1 MKDSRFKGS
10 IRKRL
15 IVMIMMLVSLT
26 GLSGYCSFL
35 YWFMSTQQQHAVS
48 QAETVALVLS
58 QDFARLL
65 LLNDVAVAADIS
77 AKLASFPTLKSM
89 VLYNNDEKPVHQYQT
104 TAERQSP
111 PDLTDQTTALI
122 KGELRDNRLHF
133 ILPASYQ
140 GSVFGQVYI
149 QLQATS
155 LLQIIRRDAP
165 ALVVIGILMM
175 LASYLLA
182 ATVEKRFSGPILRL
196 VGFLERI
203 SDSNQLQQRI
213 ATEEDNEFG
222 KLYLEVN
229 TMLERLDQ
237 SHKALQLAAIAFDTP
252 SGMLITDADNRILQ
266 VNRAFTEIT
275 GYTAKECI
283 GNTPAMLKSGRQ
295 DSTFYEAMWHQLKTH
310 HYWAGEIWN
319 KRKNGKIYPEYL
331 TIQPVLNDKQETLNY
346 VAAFIDLSRQKS
358 AEDKLEYFT
367 LHDPLTGLAN
377 RKLLTETLE
386 QQLKEK
392 IAGAL
397 LCFDL
402 NNFKLV
408 NDSFGQETG
417 DHLLLQIAHRMRNKL
432 KDADLLVRLSADE
445 FALWFNQLSD
455 QPQSAALEAEGLAER
470 VMGLM
475 TTPFIINNQPLSC
488 SASVGIAITTPSD
501 PISATQL
508 VQQADSAL
516 HQAKQGDGN
525 QTAFYDARAA
535 TIAREYIQLHTAL
548 LQALNKNEFSLF
560 YQPQTNAQ
568 GQVIGAEALIRW
580 INPEKG
586 LISPLHFIP
595 AAERSGLILAIGE
608 WVLQTACMTLRSWQ
622 ETTATRGLSLS
633 VNVSTRQFYQEDF
646 IDRVTK
652 ALQLSGANPRL
663 LKLELTE
670 SLLADD
676 LNRVVDT
683 MKALT
688 NLNVRLSL
696 DDFGTGYSSLQ
707 YLQRLPL
714 HQIKVDQSFIKDMLN
729 SHSKNEA
736 IVRTV
741 LSLGEAFGFE
751 VMAEGVE
758 TLDQL
763 KFLQQLGYRQFQG
776 YYFCRPIPKDQ
787 FLDYCKQYNYNSPGI
802 RH

>member
-1 MKDSRFKGS
+1 MKDPRFKGS
-10 IRKRL
+10 IRRRL
-15 IVMIMMLVSLT
+15 IVMIMLLVSIT

-35 YWFMSTQQQHAVS
+35 YWFMSNQQQHAVS

-65 LLNDVAVAADIS
+65 LLNDVTVAADIS
-77 AKLASFPTLKSM
+77 AKLVSFPTLKSM
-89 VLYNNDEKPVHQYQT
+89 VLYNHDGKPVHQYQHN
-104 TAERQSP
+104 AERIIPADLADQSA
-111 PDLTDQTTALI
+111 ALA
-122 KGELRDNRLHF
+122 KGELRDDRLHF
-133 ILPASYQ
+133 MLPASYQ
-140 GSVFGQVYI
+140 GSIFGQVYI
-149 QLQATS
+149 QLQATRI
-155 LLQIIRRDAP
+155 LQIIQRDAP
-165 ALVVIGILMM
+165 ALVVIGLLMM
-175 LASYLLA
+175 LASYILA

-196 VGFLERI
+196 VSFLERI
-203 SDSNQLQQRI
+203 SDSNQLQQCIVTR
-213 ATEEDNEFG
+213 ENNEFG

-237 SHKALQLAAIAFDTP
+237 SQKALQLAAIAFDTP
-252 SGMLITDADNRILQ
+252 SGMFITDANNRILQ

-275 GYTAKECI
+275 GFTADECI

-295 DSTFYEAMWHQLKTH
+295 DLTFYEAMWQQIKTR

-331 TIQPVLNDKQETLNY
+331 TIQPVLNDNQEPLNY

-386 QQLKEK
+386 QQLKTNA
-392 IAGAL
+392 AGAL

-432 KDADLLVRLSADE
+432 KDADLMVRLSADE

-455 QPQSAALEAEGLAER
+455 QPQSVALEAEGLAER
-470 VMGLM
+470 VMDLM
-475 TTPFIINNQPLSC
+475 ASPFIINNQPLSC
-488 SASVGIAITTPSD
+488 SASVGIAIATSSD
-501 PISATQL
+501 PVSATQL

-516 HQAKQGDGN
+516 HQAKQGDGS
-525 QTAFYDARAA
+525 QTAFYDAKAA

-548 LQALNKNEFSLF
+548 LQALKNHEFCLY

-568 GQVIGAEALIRW
+568 GRVIGAEALIRW

-595 AAERSGLILAIGE
+595 TAERSGLILAIGE

-622 ETTATRGLSLS
+622 ESASTRGISLS

-646 IDRVTK
+646 IDQVK
-652 ALQLSGANPRL
+652 QALQLSGANPRQ

-676 LNRVVDT
+676 LSRVVET

-688 NLNVRLSL
+688 SLNVQLSL

-714 HQIKVDQSFIKDMLN
+714 DQIKVDQSFIKDMLN

-758 TLDQL
+758 TLEQL
-763 KFLQQLGYRQFQG
+763 KFLQQIGYRQFQG
-776 YYFCRPIPKDQ
+776 YYFCRPIPQGQ
-787 FLDYCKQYNYNSPGI
+787 FLDYCIQYNYNPPD
-802 RH
+802 RMH